1 MDFEVLVSAMAMIV
15 SVLALG
21 ITSTLTRAQVR
32 SMRKANDLPVMIE
45 LLIKEYVSDEFQAR
59 HRLVTETLPAVDSS
73 LGFEG
78 LAEPLRT
85 AAYRVAWY
93 YNATGGLIALN
104 TVDEL
109 MFVGGINYRVR
120 HAWSAMEA
128 HIHAERGRRGEPFL
142 DGFEH
147 LAARCFANSPRVLQQ
162 KRKLEKV
169 PATAQK
175 VSLNLDPASG
185 RNRADEGATEGWV
198 TDSKIGA

>member
-1 MDFEVLVSAMAMIV
+1 MDPEVLVSAMAMVV

-59 HRLVTETLPAVDSS
+59 HRLVTETLPTVDAS

-109 MFVGGINYRVR
+109 MFVGGINFRVR

-128 HIHAERGRRGEPFL
+128 HIYAERARRGAPFL

-147 LAARCFANSPRVLQQ
+147 LAARCFANDPQILQQ
-162 KRKLEKV
+162 KRKFEKV
-169 PATAQK
+169 PAAAPEAGFK
-175 VSLNLDPASG
+175 LD
-185 RNRADEGATEGWV
+185 
-198 TDSKIGA
+198 

>member
-1 MDFEVLVSAMAMIV
+1 MDPEVLVSAMAMVV

-21 ITSTLTRAQVR
+21 ITSALSRAQVR

-45 LLIKEYVSDEFQAR
+45 LLIKEYVNDEFQAQ
-59 HRLVTETLPAVDSS
+59 HRLVTESLPAVDVS

-78 LAEPLRT
+78 LPEPLRT

-93 YNATGGLIALN
+93 YNATGGLIALG

-128 HIHAERGRRGEPFL
+128 HVHAERDRRGQPFL

-147 LAARCFANSPRVLQQ
+147 LAARCFANNPQVLQQ
-162 KRKLEKV
+162 KWKLEKV
-169 PATAQK
+169 PTAAQRVGFSLGSAPAAAGPATMPPEA
-175 VSLNLDPASG
+175 
-185 RNRADEGATEGWV
+185 
-198 TDSKIGA
+198 